1 MAKPAFGWKL
11 DDREVA
17 AVTLCAQQAGQV
29 AKVRE
34 RTSPSGWPI
43 LTAER

>member
-1 MAKPAFGWKL
+1 MITYVRNNWGNGA
-11 DDREVA
+11 A
-17 AVTLCAQQAGQV
+17 AVSAGQV